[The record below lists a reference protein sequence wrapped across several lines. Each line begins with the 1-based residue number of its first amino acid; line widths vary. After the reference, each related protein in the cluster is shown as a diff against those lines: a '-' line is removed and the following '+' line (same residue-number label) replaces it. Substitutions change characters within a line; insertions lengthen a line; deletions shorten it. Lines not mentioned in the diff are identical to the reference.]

1 MEVFFIS
8 HDISWKRGKTSL
20 DKIDDVQLNHI
31 LTALKELEYGSV
43 VITVHDGKITQIDT
57 TEKKRFSLTK
67 NRS

>member
-1 MEVFFIS
+1 
-8 HDISWKRGKTSL
+8 L